1 MWCSLYSTRIIATL
15 KSGTL
20 AKTPWPPPSIWEPRT
35 STFSISFIV
44 DTLLTS
50 FLQTTISID
59 LILTYCIFPHHSLLK
74 WVGKQGVRGSK
85 GRLGGWSEGEPSA
98 RRLWC
103 FYVQNVVLVNN
114 ADGLSLFQ
122 NIWYF
127 IKAPVWTAVPLRL
140 FERHSSLL

>member
-127 IKAPVWTAVPLRL
+127 IKAPVRTAVPLRL

>member
-20 AKTPWPPPSIWEPRT
+20 VKTPWPPPSIWEPRT

-74 WVGKQGVRGSK
+74 WVGKQGIRRSK

-127 IKAPVWTAVPLRL
+127 IKAPVRTAVPLRL

>member
-20 AKTPWPPPSIWEPRT
+20 VKTPWPPPSIWEPRT

-127 IKAPVWTAVPLRL
+127 IKAPVRTAVPLRL

>member
-85 GRLGGWSEGEPSA
+85 GCLGGWGEDEPSA

-127 IKAPVWTAVPLRL
+127 IKAPVRTAVPLRL